1 MSRIHFVKFLNCHS
15 TYGRRDDSAVDGELD
30 KTQFFPPNL
39 GGNNVF
45 LILQAIHLLKQ
56 T

>member
-30 KTQFFPPNL
+30 KTSSFSPQIL
-39 GGNNVF
+39 GEIMF
-45 LILQAIHLLKQ
+45 S
-56 T
+56 